1 MLRMCSQ
8 ADSMDSPRGEW
19 YPERQI
25 GEPVAPRELCQGG
38 ELLNNVGHKDG

>member
-19 YPERQI
+19 YQEWQI